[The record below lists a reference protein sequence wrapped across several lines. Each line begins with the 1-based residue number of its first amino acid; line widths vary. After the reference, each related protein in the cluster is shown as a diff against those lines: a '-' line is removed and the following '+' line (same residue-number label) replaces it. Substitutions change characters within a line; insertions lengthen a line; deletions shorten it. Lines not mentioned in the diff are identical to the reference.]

1 MGTQTCQPLVGWAGN
16 VKSWQLASFQESR
29 ARSLT
34 FHVVRSSDSK
44 VGLCNLTF
52 PRQLS
57 SGSCSFFPTSLQRH
71 AKHLLKRKATVRKSV
86 SWCIDRGLKRVKGS
100 VFDHGGHGK
109 PQEPAIS
116 DVAADGASLKDSR
129 VFQGIVNPKNGRKDP
144 ELNSASRFRADGTHE
159 EASTSSDSKS
169 SRMSSDAEMRWNTAL
184 ESERASTSGRGRVPL
199 PTGRVDLSRKGS
211 RRDGPRAE
219 TSYQLRQDVGP
230 MQRSDRTRAQALI
243 EAVDGSNRDAGKDR
257 EKLDESG
264 ASSIVGNLRV
274 GRSIG
279 QDSTG
284 VPGNGPTATGSRS
297 AAGSRDESAF
307 PASRKHAVEG
317 SILRVADGPLG
328 KHISDK
334 QDNIPGQSRGVSG
347 LVLTLKSPLPPKPS
361 PPPSQTLE
369 DANPQA
375 WRRPQA
381 PPNPPETAEQAP
393 AWRKQRKWS
402 RELNPALVRQA
413 VEELKKEPQWG
424 NIAGILDKW
433 EGRTS
438 LRNYELLIKELCWQG
453 DYLRSI
459 KAFAW
464 MKEQR
469 KWYKPK

>member
-1 MGTQTCQPLVGWAGN
+1 M
-16 VKSWQLASFQESR
+16 
-29 ARSLT
+29 
-34 FHVVRSSDSK
+34 FHVVRSSGSK
-44 VGLCNLTF
+44 VGLCCLTF

-57 SGSCSFFPTSLQRH
+57 SGGCSLVPAPLQRN
-71 AKHLLKRKATVRKSV
+71 ATHLLKRKTAVRKSAA
-86 SWCIDRGLKRVKGS
+86 WCISRGLSRVRGS
-100 VFDHGGHGK
+100 ISADGGHGK
-109 PQEPAIS
+109 PQEPTIS
-116 DVAADGASLKDSR
+116 DMAADGAALKDGGM
-129 VFQGIVNPKNGRKDP
+129 FQGVVNPKNGMKDP
-144 ELNSASRFRADGTHE
+144 VLHSAPRFRADGTHE
-159 EASTSSDSKS
+159 EASTSSSDSNS
-169 SRMSSDAEMRWNTAL
+169 SRMSSDADIRWNTAL
-184 ESERASTSGRGRVPL
+184 QSERASTSGRGEVPL
-199 PTGRVDLSRKGS
+199 PTGRVELSRKGS
-211 RRDGPRAE
+211 RRDGPRGE
-219 TSYQLRQDVGP
+219 TSYQLRQDAGP
-230 MQRSDRTRAQALI
+230 MQRSDRARAQALI
-243 EAVDGSNRDAGKDR
+243 EAVDGANRDARKDR
-257 EKLDESG
+257 EKLDERG
-264 ASSIVGNLRV
+264 ADSIVGSSRV

-284 VPGNGPTATGSRS
+284 VPGNGPTATSSGR
-297 AAGSRDESAF
+297 RDESGL
-307 PASRKHAVEG
+307 PASCKHAAEG

-328 KHISDK
+328 KHNADK
-334 QDNIPGQSRGVSG
+334 QDNSPGQSRGVSG
-347 LVLTLKSPLPPKPS
+347 LVSTLKSPLPPKPS

-381 PPNPPETAEQAP
+381 TPNPPESAEQAP

-424 NIAGILDKW
+424 NIAGTLDKW

-469 KWYKPK
+469 KWYKPR